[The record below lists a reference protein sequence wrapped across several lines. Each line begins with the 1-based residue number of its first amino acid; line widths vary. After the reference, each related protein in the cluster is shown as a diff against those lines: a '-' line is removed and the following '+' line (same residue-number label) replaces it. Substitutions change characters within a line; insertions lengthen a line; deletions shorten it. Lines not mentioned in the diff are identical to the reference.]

1 MQVKALLV
9 VSSLQLV
16 DLGTNLDGT
25 SLDSVLPDPTASGG
39 APAHGRFA
47 DVGGAGGSLGGGLSG
62 MSAAGGALERFEVRR
77 WRGWSGRGWG
87 GAGVMRKLQGFG
99 LRNLRNLQGFRLMT
113 LSAQHRAVEGEADV
127 YQEPLL
133 AGDGSDAANGPVE
146 DDAQEFRDQ
155 GQGSREEGLVRGW
168 GGGRTGTVPIG
179 FSFKTPAKG
188 SEVNPCVQ
196 GDLEPWTQELYGVSG
211 RRHADGPLRPRAERL
226 MQETMTEKDPARA
239 YFESL
244 SPLDQVQA
252 MQIMAEHEEDDIIER
267 QRYKVRLAA
276 RREEVDILKSLLAT
290 NVTMSNRLS

>member
-1 MQVKALLV
+1 MQVTALLI

-16 DLGTNLDGT
+16 DLGANLDGT
-25 SLDSVLPDPTASGG
+25 SLDSVLPDPAASGG
-39 APAHGRFA
+39 AHADGALA
-47 DVGGAGGSLGGGLSG
+47 DVGGGGGSLGGGLSG

-99 LRNLRNLQGFRLMT
+99 LRNLQGFGLMT
-113 LSAQHRAVEGEADV
+113 LRAQHGAVEGEADG

-133 AGDGSDAANGPVE
+133 AGDGSDAANRPVE
-146 DDAQEFRDQ
+146 DDAQELRDQ
-155 GQGSREEGLVRGW
+155 GQGSRVEGLVRGW

-179 FSFKTPAKG
+179 FSFKAPAKG

-244 SPLDQVQA
+244 SPLDQAQA
-252 MQIMAEHEEDDIIER
+252 MQIMAEHQEDDIIER

-276 RREEVDILKSLLAT
+276 RREEVDILKSHLPT
-290 NVTMSNRLS
+290 KVTMQNRLS